1 MNLRMKVI
9 NSSLISLLKNLFF
22 SKNSWNVLNK
32 QKPRNDNEV
41 QMINYLWM
49 KRNPLENNRNGKKNK
64 QKCPQICNCRHMHVR
79 IVFKN
84 VKTDQN
90 II

>member
-1 MNLRMKVI
+1 M
-9 NSSLISLLKNLFF
+9 FF

-49 KRNPLENNRNGKKNK
+49 KKNPLEKNK
-64 QKCPQICNCRHMHVR
+64 
-79 IVFKN
+79 
-84 VKTDQN
+84 
-90 II
+90 